1 MKAIVDILRP
11 DVRNQ
16 TLVSIVDGQARSTT
30 VDDGYPNL
38 LQLELS
44 PKVPENIRKQF
55 DVCRDLMLYAWFVYE
70 FYTVAAHQALVCLEF
85 ALREKH
91 PVTQTDKKGRVR
103 HQGLRAHLEHV
114 KELGYFG
121 QDVQSTEILKFLPHI
136 RNDEAHGSDTVL
148 NFALAEGVLMQVHS
162 IINTVYELEPSTRG
176 KGGLT

>member
-1 MKAIVDILRP
+1 MKAIADILRP

-16 TLVSIVDGQARSTT
+16 TLVSVVDGRVRPTT

-38 LQLELS
+38 LHLELS
-44 PKVPENIRKQF
+44 PKVPENVRKQF

-70 FYTVAAHQALVCLEF
+70 FYAIAAHQALVCLEF

-91 PVTQTDKKGRVR
+91 PVTRTNKKGHVLY
-103 HQGLRAHLEHV
+103 QGLKAHLDRV

-136 RNDEAHGSDTVL
+136 RNDEAHGSDTIL
-148 NFALAEGVLMQVHS
+148 NFALAEGVLMQVRS
-162 IINTVYELEPSTRG
+162 IVNTVYEREPSNLD
-176 KGGLT
+176 KGAIA

>member
-1 MKAIVDILRP
+1 
-11 DVRNQ
+11 
-16 TLVSIVDGQARSTT
+16 LVSIVDGRVRRTT
-30 VDDGYPNL
+30 AEDGYQSL
-38 LQLELS
+38 LHLELS
-44 PKVPENIRKQF
+44 PKVPENVRKQF

-70 FYTVAAHQALVCLEF
+70 FYAISAHQALVCLEF

-91 PVTQTDKKGRVR
+91 PVTRTDKKGHVLYK
-103 HQGLRAHLEHV
+103 GLKAHLDYV

-162 IINTVYELEPSTRG
+162 IINTVYERESSKLE
-176 KGGLT
+176 KGEIA